1 MILGLLPATAFA
13 SEKTNTQKELTDGDY
28 LVNIKE
34 IQSDGS
40 QEVSYL
46 GMSIN
51 PRVVLQVRSGK
62 FTVMAKL
69 RGYDQWS
76 TVELFD
82 QTKYG
87 DVEAVKAGTNW
98 IGYDSMPMDRYATT
112 VSTQG
117 DEKQNDYW
125 STNF

>member
-46 GMSIN
+46 GMNIN

-82 QTKYG
+82 QTK
-87 DVEAVKAGTNW
+87 
-98 IGYDSMPMDRYATT
+98 
-112 VSTQG
+112 
-117 DEKQNDYW
+117 
-125 STNF
+125 